1 MTRNQLANDLL
12 KKLSGDPILTVDG
25 SGHISPTSQQIVV
38 RGGTLLIQSDS
49 AGQGT
54 YTGWICAYRSGAC
67 HCAELVTDLGTDPHM
82 KVRNGSPYHIS
93 SSVAVDNV
101 YQLYATANQP
111 SGPTQAE
118 NNGDIRVGNN

>member
-1 MTRNQLANDLL
+1 MTRNQLANDFL

-25 SGHISPTSQQIVV
+25 AGHISPTSQQIVV
-38 RGGTLLIQSDS
+38 RGGTLLIQSDPS
-49 AGQGT
+49 GQGV

-67 HCAELVTDLGTDPHM
+67 HCAELATDLGTDPHM
-82 KVRNGSPYHIS
+82 KVRDGSPYHIS
-93 SSVAVDNV
+93 STVAVDNV

-111 SGPTQAE
+111 SGPTQTE

>member
-25 SGHISPTSQQIVV
+25 SGHIAPTTQQIVV

-49 AGQGT
+49 SGQGA

-82 KVRNGSPYHIS
+82 KVRNGNPYHIS
-93 SSVAVDNV
+93 STVAVDLV

-111 SGPTQAE
+111 SGPSPTE
-118 NNGDIRVGNN
+118 SNGDIRVGNN